1 MLPPS
6 HAPPRIPPTTP
17 LCYILI
23 SSRLLVGALNFIG
36 GIVRRGRG
44 WVIGR
49 LNDDYL
55 RGGRQVEDAYA
66 LPVIVSL
73 LVVVG
78 MRRFE

>member
-1 MLPPS
+1 
-6 HAPPRIPPTTP
+6 
-17 LCYILI
+17 
-23 SSRLLVGALNFIG
+23 LNFIG